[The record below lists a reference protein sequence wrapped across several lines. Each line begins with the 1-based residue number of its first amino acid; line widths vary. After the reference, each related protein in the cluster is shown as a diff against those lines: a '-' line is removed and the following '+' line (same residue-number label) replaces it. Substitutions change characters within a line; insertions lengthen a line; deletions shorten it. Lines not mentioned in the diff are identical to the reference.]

1 MYIIYMVIYGI
12 GFMLPMVIVK
22 PQTIRSIL
30 SRHWW
35 RITRTFGH
43 ARSSAWPSCGS
54 RDFHVACRA
63 VWRTPQLSLRWGLT
77 TYGPL
82 QWNLGVLA
90 VRCFGFGMSLRRMAN
105 LKAMEFC
112 VGKKKD
118 TVLCWKQDF
127 WQDGLPLG
135 FTSPLSTT
143 ARPTC
148 QNPEKQQKKNQ
159 NSCPSNCCL
168 PSSNPT

>member
-1 MYIIYMVIYGI
+1 MCIYTCIYMDIYIYMVIYGI

-22 PQTIRSIL
+22 PQMAYPIF

-35 RITRTFGH
+35 RVATRTFGH
-43 ARSSAWPSCGS
+43 ARSSAWPSCRS

-77 TYGPL
+77 TYGNL
-82 QWNLGVLA
+82 ELLGVTQV

-112 VGKKKD
+112 VEKKKM
-118 TVLCWKQDF
+118 LCWKQDF

-135 FTSPLSTT
+135 FTSPLRSLPD
-143 ARPTC
+143 RPVKPWEATKKE
-148 QNPEKQQKKNQ
+148 PEFL
-159 NSCPSNCCL
+159 SF
-168 PSSNPT
+168 

>member
-1 MYIIYMVIYGI
+1 MDSHIWYRFHVAHGNCETSNKAYPI
-12 GFMLPMVIVK
+12 F
-22 PQTIRSIL
+22 

-35 RITRTFGH
+35 RITLTFGH

-77 TYGPL
+77 TYGNL
-82 QWNLGVLA
+82 EWLGVTQV

-112 VGKKKD
+112 VEKKRYCTLLEARLLAGWFTLSSRQNYGWNNMKQPMEWD
-118 TVLCWKQDF
+118 SFSEAVLSLWNLWD
-127 WQDGLPLG
+127 
-135 FTSPLSTT
+135 SPHL
-143 ARPTC
+143 
-148 QNPEKQQKKNQ
+148 
-159 NSCPSNCCL
+159 
-168 PSSNPT
+168 